1 LEKTIMGMRAHQLD
15 RTQALAELQRTQALL
30 LSQGRT
36 QEAQEVTQA
45 IRALQSQDANT
56 AEKTLMGTLVN
67 LEQGKRE
74 G

>member
-1 LEKTIMGMRAHQLD
+1 M
-15 RTQALAELQRTQALL
+15 L